1 MDLSSKVTSEL
12 SLDEQQASESSTASL
27 AESQSILGGTNG
39 DVRQSLLPPM
49 GFGKH
54 KPKMLLM
61 GLKRSGKSSISNVVF
76 HKMAPHETLFLEATT
91 AIQKQ
96 NVMKFMDFQIWDL
109 PGQIDYLS
117 SSLDSNSVFSD
128 VGGIVWV
135 IDAQDNY
142 LEPISRFTSAV
153 VALTELY
160 PSIRY
165 SVFIH
170 KTDSITEDYREDT
183 IRDVMQKISDEL
195 FDEGLENPP
204 VSYFPTSIYDHTIF
218 EAFSKVI
225 QGLVP
230 QLPTYETLLDT
241 VAASCRFQK
250 VYIFEVTSKVYIAS
264 DTKPSDLSSYELCS
278 DFINAIMDMYG
289 LYSWDRP
296 KTSSISP
303 MDDER
308 HQDVGAQTVEA
319 MVCSARGNTVYL
331 RELNAFLV
339 FIGVSKEPNFQ
350 KEKAMVDYNIQMFQ
364 NTLLRVLD
372 RG

>member
-1 MDLSSKVTSEL
+1 
-12 SLDEQQASESSTASL
+12 
-27 AESQSILGGTNG
+27 
-39 DVRQSLLPPM
+39 M
-49 GFGKH
+49 GFGKQ

-61 GLKRSGKSSISNVVF
+61 GLKRSGKSSITNVVF
-76 HKMAPHETLFLEATT
+76 RKMAPHETLFLEATT
-91 AIQKQ
+91 RIQKS
-96 NVMKFMDFQIWDL
+96 VMPFMDFQIWDL

-117 SSLDSNSVFSD
+117 SSFDIFSN

-142 LEPISRFTSAV
+142 LEPISRFTSTV
-153 VALTELY
+153 VALTDLY

-170 KTDSITEDYREDT
+170 KTDSLTEDYREDT

-204 VSYFPTSIYDHTIF
+204 VNYFPTSIYDHTIF

-250 VYIFEVTSKVYIAS
+250 VYIFEIVSKVYIAS
-264 DTKPSDLSSYELCS
+264 DTKPSDLASYELCS
-278 DFINAIMDMYG
+278 DFINAIGDLNDMY
-289 LYSWDRP
+289 SWRRAP
-296 KTSSISP
+296 SMSLN
-303 MDDER
+303 DDER
-308 HQDVGAQTVEA
+308 AQDIESQTAEA
-319 MVCSARGNTVYL
+319 VVCSARGNTVYL
-331 RELNAFLV
+331 RGLNDLLAFV
-339 FIGVSKEPNFQ
+339 GVSKEPNFQ

-364 NTLLRVLD
+364 DTLLQVLD
-372 RG
+372 RA

>member
-1 MDLSSKVTSEL
+1 
-12 SLDEQQASESSTASL
+12 
-27 AESQSILGGTNG
+27 
-39 DVRQSLLPPM
+39 M

-296 KTSSISP
+296 KASSTSP

>member
-1 MDLSSKVTSEL
+1 
-12 SLDEQQASESSTASL
+12 
-27 AESQSILGGTNG
+27 
-39 DVRQSLLPPM
+39 
-49 GFGKH
+49 
-54 KPKMLLM
+54 
-61 GLKRSGKSSISNVVF
+61 
-76 HKMAPHETLFLEATT
+76 MAPHETLFLEATT
-91 AIQKQ
+91 AIHKQ
-96 NVMKFMDFQIWDL
+96 VMPYIIPHFTQYAQFMDFQIWDL

-117 SSLDSNSVFSD
+117 SSFDSTSIFSN
-128 VGGIVWV
+128 VGGIIWV

-153 VALTELY
+153 VTLTDLY

-170 KTDSITEDYREDT
+170 KTDSLTEDYREDT

-204 VSYFPTSIYDHTIF
+204 VNYFPTSIYDHTIF

-250 VYIFEVTSKVYIAS
+250 VYIFDVMSKVYIAS

-278 DFINAIMDMYG
+278 DFINAIMDMSDLYG
-289 LYSWDRP
+289 WDRE
-296 KTSSISP
+296 KASSTSYH
-303 MDDER
+303 DDER
-308 HQDVGAQTVEA
+308 AHEIGTQTAEA
-319 MVCSARGNTVYL
+319 IVCSARGNTVYL
-331 RELNAFLV
+331 RELNAFLA

-350 KEKAMVDYNIQMFQ
+350 KEKAMVDYNIQTFQ
-364 NTLLRVLD
+364 DTLLQVLD

>member
-1 MDLSSKVTSEL
+1 
-12 SLDEQQASESSTASL
+12 
-27 AESQSILGGTNG
+27 
-39 DVRQSLLPPM
+39 
-49 GFGKH
+49 
-54 KPKMLLM
+54 
-61 GLKRSGKSSISNVVF
+61 
-76 HKMAPHETLFLEATT
+76 
-91 AIQKQ
+91 
-96 NVMKFMDFQIWDL
+96 MDFQIWDL

-117 SSLDSNSVFSD
+117 SSLDGNSVFSD

-153 VALTELY
+153 VALTDLY

-296 KTSSISP
+296 KTSSAMP
-303 MDDER
+303 DDDER

-331 RELNAFLV
+331 RELNA
-339 FIGVSKEPNFQ
+339 
-350 KEKAMVDYNIQMFQ
+350 
-364 NTLLRVLD
+364 
-372 RG
+372 

>member
-1 MDLSSKVTSEL
+1 
-12 SLDEQQASESSTASL
+12 
-27 AESQSILGGTNG
+27 
-39 DVRQSLLPPM
+39 
-49 GFGKH
+49 
-54 KPKMLLM
+54 
-61 GLKRSGKSSISNVVF
+61 
-76 HKMAPHETLFLEATT
+76 
-91 AIQKQ
+91 
-96 NVMKFMDFQIWDL
+96 MDFQIWDL

-117 SSLDSNSVFSD
+117 SSLDGNSVFSD

-142 LEPISRFTSAV
+142 LEPISRFTAAV
-153 VALTELY
+153 VALTDLY

-241 VAASCRFQK
+241 VAASCRFHK

-296 KTSSISP
+296 KTLSDTP
-303 MDDER
+303 LDDER
-308 HQDVGAQTVEA
+308 NQDVGAQTVEA

-364 NTLLRVLD
+364 NTLLQVLD

>member
-1 MDLSSKVTSEL
+1 
-12 SLDEQQASESSTASL
+12 
-27 AESQSILGGTNG
+27 
-39 DVRQSLLPPM
+39 
-49 GFGKH
+49 
-54 KPKMLLM
+54 
-61 GLKRSGKSSISNVVF
+61 
-76 HKMAPHETLFLEATT
+76 MAPHETLFLEATT
-91 AIQKQ
+91 AIHKQ
-96 NVMKFMDFQIWDL
+96 VMPFMDFQIWDL

-117 SSLDSNSVFSD
+117 SSFDSSSIFSN
-128 VGGIVWV
+128 VGGIIWV

-153 VALTELY
+153 VTLTDLY

-170 KTDSITEDYREDT
+170 KTDSLTEDYREDT

-204 VSYFPTSIYDHTIF
+204 VNYFPTSIYDHTIF

-250 VYIFEVTSKVYIAS
+250 VYIFDVMSKVYIAS
-264 DTKPSDLSSYELCS
+264 DTRPSDLSSYELCS
-278 DFINAIMDMYG
+278 DFINAIMDMSDLYG
-289 LYSWDRP
+289 WDRERALSNW
-296 KTSSISP
+296 TN
-303 MDDER
+303 DDER
-308 HQDVGAQTVEA
+308 AQDIVTQTAEA
-319 MVCSARGNTVYL
+319 IVCSARGNTVYL
-331 RELNAFLV
+331 RELNAFLA

-350 KEKAMVDYNIQMFQ
+350 KEKAMVDYNIQTFQ
-364 NTLLRVLD
+364 DTLLRVLD